1 MQWVQKGAC
10 NMRSRFAVIVGL
22 LVVATVAGVQ
32 AQTATQ
38 ARKPEA
44 GIQVTTSQ
52 VTGEVMWIEGND
64 LLVKLQPSGLYQF
77 FVVQPGRKFRIDGQ
91 TKLIGDLKTGT
102 VLTATV
108 TTKTQPITVRTT
120 TVTNGTVMHVQGNL
134 VIVRLENG
142 DVRDYLV
149 PESYKFVV
157 EGKPA
162 AVQELRQGM
171 KVSATR
177 IVEEPTTEMSEQVE
191 VTGKAPK

>member
-1 MQWVQKGAC
+1 
-10 NMRSRFAVIVGL
+10 MRSPLALVISLFAVATATGL
-22 LVVATVAGVQ
+22 Q
-32 AQTATQ
+32 AQTSTQ
-38 ARKPEA
+38 AKKPEA

-52 VTGEVMWIEGND
+52 VTGEVMWVDGND
-64 LLVKLQPSGLYQF
+64 LLVKLQPSGLYEF
-77 FVVQPGRKFRIDGQ
+77 FVVQPGRKFIIDGQ
-91 TKLIGDLKTGT
+91 TKLIGDLKIGT

-108 TTKTQPITVRTT
+108 ITKTQPITVRTT

-149 PESYKFVV
+149 PASYKFVV

-162 AVQELRQGM
+162 SVQELRQGM
-171 KVSATR
+171 KVSASR
-177 IVEEPTTEMSEQVE
+177 IVEEPTTEMSEQVQ